1 MLALG
6 ILTVHV
12 ALDTRVGS
20 RIEAGF
26 RVSESEEVEY
36 IVTFEAVVVV
46 LERIMGSGTPLDPA
60 PVGCAY
66 PFPLATVLLVSKGY
80 RGFVNA
86 DGTGPLLSEVTPE
99 ELVMAVTLEYGAEW
113 LD

>member
-12 ALDTRVGS
+12 ALDTRAGF
-20 RIEAGF
+20 RIEAGLK
-26 RVSESEEVEY
+26 VSESEELEY
-36 IVTFEAVVVV
+36 VVTFEAIIVV
-46 LERIMGSGTPLDPA
+46 LERIMGPSIPLDPA

-66 PFPLATVLLVSKGY
+66 PFPLATVYGGLVII
-80 RGFVNA
+80 
-86 DGTGPLLSEVTPE
+86 DGTGTLLITDK
-99 ELVMAVTLEYGAEW
+99 LVRAVMLEYGAEW